1 METKAMK
8 QQAESRPANGK
19 QAYTPPRIEVIKM
32 ETEGVLA
39 LSNMGGDS
47 AYSTRNRSTGYR
59 NRSTGRSNYG
69 SASTSDL
76 EDLINDIL
84 TIEQ

>member
-1 METKAMK
+1 MK
-8 QQAESRPANGK
+8 QQAESCHASGK

-32 ETEGVLA
+32 EMEGTVMSA
-39 LSNMGGDS
+39 SNFGGAD
-47 AYSTRNRSTGYR
+47 AFSTRSRASGYR
-59 NRSTGRSNYG
+59 SRSTGRSNYG
-69 SASTSDL
+69 SVSTSDL